1 MRFFLFLA
9 STIAALFAL
18 NTALRSEAPSTNS
31 NNNQPVNVLFIAIDD
46 LRPELGCYGS
56 ELAQTPNIDSFAS
69 KAFLFK
75 NAVCSVP
82 VCGASRASV
91 LTGLRPNHDRFRKFS
106 SRADEDAQ
114 GIPIIAEWFKS
125 NGYQAISN
133 GKILHKNNDSAE
145 AWSEKPWRPQRDFR
159 DYQNADNQKV
169 ALNNGH
175 GPATEKGSNE
185 SIYADDEVLKKSLE
199 DLEKLSNTDEPF
211 FLAVGFFKPHLPFC
225 APTKFWDLYDAEDIG
240 LASNR
245 FAPDNIPETALHSFG
260 ELRAYSDIPDDG
272 DIAIP
277 DSIQNVVRH
286 GYFACVSYVDHL
298 VGQLISKL
306 DELKVAENT
315 LVVIWGDHGWQL
327 GEHNLWAKHCNFQT
341 SLKVP
346 LLVRYP
352 GQAKSAIISDVVELI
367 DLYPTIC
374 AAAGIVPPNHIAGI
388 DLADITGMSGRP
400 LNFAAFSKFHGGET
414 ITTNQFS
421 YTEFRD
427 NIKGES
433 RGSMLFDLRTDPQEN
448 YNLTGIPGYADVQKK
463 LKTRLDSLRTEAG
476 IINFE

>member
-1 MRFFLFLA
+1 M
-9 STIAALFAL
+9 
-18 NTALRSEAPSTNS
+18 
-31 NNNQPVNVLFIAIDD
+31 
-46 LRPELGCYGS
+46 
-56 ELAQTPNIDSFAS
+56 
-69 KAFLFK
+69 
-75 NAVCSVP
+75 
-82 VCGASRASV
+82 
-91 LTGLRPNHDRFRKFS
+91 
-106 SRADEDAQ
+106 
-114 GIPIIAEWFKS
+114 
-125 NGYQAISN
+125 
-133 GKILHKNNDSAE
+133 
-145 AWSEKPWRPQRDFR
+145 
-159 DYQNADNQKV
+159 
-169 ALNNGH
+169 
-175 GPATEKGSNE
+175 
-185 SIYADDEVLKKSLE
+185 
-199 DLEKLSNTDEPF
+199 
-211 FLAVGFFKPHLPFC
+211 
-225 APTKFWDLYDAEDIG
+225 
-240 LASNR
+240 
-245 FAPDNIPETALHSFG
+245 HSFG
-260 ELRAYSDIPDDG
+260 ELRAYLDIPDDG

-306 DELKVAENT
+306 DELKVTENT

-374 AAAGIVPPNHIAGI
+374 AAAGIVSPNHIAGI
-388 DLADITGMSGRP
+388 DLADITGMLGRP
-400 LNFAAFSKFHGGET
+400 MNFAAFSKFHGGET

-448 YNLTGIPGYADVQKK
+448 FNLTGTPGYADVQEK
-463 LKTRLDSLRTEAG
+463 LKTRLDSLRTEAD